1 MYGDEAESFAKF
13 PAYAERF
20 QAADPTNYCKIQI
33 HKETGHFIGA
43 FFAPGGLRHAS
54 KFIRE
59 IIGVDG
65 THTASRF
72 RMNLLIA
79 GGVDANGETIP
90 LAWALVPIENGVWWR
105 WFFKH
110 LNKAFGIES

>member
-20 QAADPTNYCKIQI
+20 QAANSKNYCKIQV
-33 HKETGHFIGA
+33 HKETGHLIGA
-43 FFAPGGLRHAS
+43 FFAPAGLRHAH
-54 KFIRE
+54 KGLCEFIG
-59 IIGVDG
+59 IDD

-79 GGVDANGETIP
+79 SGTDANDETLP
-90 LAWALVPIENGVWWR
+90 LA
-105 WFFKH
+105 
-110 LNKAFGIES
+110 